1 MSRDER
7 IKRRDGEGKRGRG
20 VGNGDA
26 FRGRN
31 GSDGFGKL
39 RKRVDGKRVRERQV
53 N

>member
-7 IKRRDGEGKRGRG
+7 IKRRDGEGKRGS
-20 VGNGDA
+20 GDA

-31 GSDGFGKL
+31 GSGGFGKL